1 MVAVLSLSLL
11 FYHNVAYLFMQIS
24 NVEQQTNEPT
34 NQRRKKLDLFL
45 LSNREKKGISSTF
58 TAIKFTM

>member
-45 LSNREKKGISSTF
+45 LSNREKKESAAPSPP
-58 TAIKFTM
+58 